1 MVLWIQLLVL
11 SLACCFRL
19 LLALNAGLLVVLT
32 LAKIGQDVRP
42 CALTL
47 EATESTVQRLA
58 LFYLDFCH
66 DFFPS
71 PRIRRRSVA
80 DDVPI
85 LDRKYAIC
93 RWQTLCILYPI
104 SAYLSI
110 GFQKFFSVFLN
121 KNPRRLP
128 RVFGADNQI
137 RTDDLL
143 ITNEVLYRLSY
154 ISALSC
160 DLPIIA
166 YIANFVKRI
175 WRIFFGDF
183 AQRKSRVGR
192 GGSSI
197 FTLSIWRWL
206 NCSLS
211 GCAR

>member
-1 MVLWIQLLVL
+1 MSHANRLHTSIIHHMTHFVKMLPKEKSKNHPEGWFFDYKLLVL

-47 EATESTVQRLA
+47 EAAESTVQRLA

-71 PRIRRRSVA
+71 PRIRRRYSRRRFTERFPLA
-80 DDVPI
+80 A
-85 LDRKYAIC
+85 R
-93 RWQTLCILYPI
+93 QTLCILYPI
-104 SAYLSI
+104 SLNLSI
-110 GFQKFFSVFLN
+110 GFRKIFFAFLH

-128 RVFGADNQI
+128 RAFGADNQI

-154 ISALSC
+154 ISVSLIPS
-160 DLPIIA
+160 LP
-166 YIANFVKRI
+166 RWRQTWI
-175 WRIFFGDF
+175 W
-183 AQRKSRVGR
+183 S
-192 GGSSI
+192 
-197 FTLSIWRWL
+197 
-206 NCSLS
+206 
-211 GCAR
+211 